1 MTHKPGKAAVAK
13 HRMELRCE
21 AVAVL
26 KRFNMIAGR
35 LDLYEQYLT
44 LSKTY
49 DVKLAGPFLVI
60 KGGRPQ
66 TEQAGTKIKATTL
79 RELQ

>member
-13 HRMELRCE
+13 HRVELRRE

-35 LDLYEQYLT
+35 LDLYEQYVA

-49 DVKLAGPFLVI
+49 DVKRGQ
-60 KGGRPQ
+60 PQ
-66 TEQAGTKIKATTL
+66 TEQAGTKIQATTL
-79 RELQ
+79 QKVQ